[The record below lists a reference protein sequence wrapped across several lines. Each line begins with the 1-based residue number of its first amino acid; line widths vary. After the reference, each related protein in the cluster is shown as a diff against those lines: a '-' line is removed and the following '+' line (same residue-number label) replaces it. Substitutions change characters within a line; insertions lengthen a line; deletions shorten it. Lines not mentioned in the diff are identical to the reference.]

1 MTKAGKFYEGMF
13 GVREKNDLTWCL
25 EVLMSLMTVNRG
37 WQEDLQ
43 ASWIVR
49 VATMV

>member
-1 MTKAGKFYEGMF
+1 MTKAGKFHMGVF

-25 EVLMSLMTVNRG
+25 EVLMSLMTVNRD

-49 VATMV
+49 VDTVV